1 MKNAKQQSVHRYLSS
16 VAGKTKT
23 GIAILVLLQALIGI
37 FGVCFA
43 LLLRAV
49 INAAVAG
56 EHAEFN
62 RNIVYLIALVCFQ
75 LVLQACNRSLE
86 ERARSTLE
94 NRLKS
99 RLFSSLLYKE
109 YGSVACVHSGE
120 WLNRLTSDTVVTAD
134 SMVQILPGLG
144 GMVVKLV
151 GAVSMIIVLEPRFL
165 YLIVPGGVLLVGLSY
180 SFRKVMKKLHKNVQ
194 EQDGKLRV
202 FWQETLGGM
211 PIVRS
216 FAVEQSIIEEA
227 NEKMN
232 LHKAARLKK
241 NLFSTICNFGFSAIM
256 NGAYILGAGFCGY
269 GILTK
274 TMTYGTF
281 TAVLQLIGQVQSPFA
296 NISGF
301 LPKYYAMLASAERLM
316 DAERLPERDLS
327 ELKALPE
334 VQSLYQNGIEK
345 IGLKNIDFTYLPP
358 VRNLDDE
365 TVKNQMPVVLH
376 GVSLEINKGEY
387 VAFTGTSGCGK
398 STVLKLLLCLYQP
411 DSGERFITLNGK
423 NVPLSAAWQN
433 LFAYVPQGN
442 QLMSG
447 TIREIIAFSDK
458 DKMNDDERINH
469 ALRVACADDFVNAL
483 ELGADTRLGE
493 RGLGL
498 SEGQMQRLAIARA
511 VFSGHPVLMLD
522 ECTSA
527 LDEATEKQ
535 LLSNLRSMT
544 DKTVLI
550 VTHRPAA
557 LSICDKT
564 AVFTEDGCTIKKT
577 R

>member
-1 MKNAKQQSVHRYLSS
+1 
-16 VAGKTKT
+16 
-23 GIAILVLLQALIGI
+23 
-37 FGVCFA
+37 
-43 LLLRAV
+43 
-49 INAAVAG
+49 
-56 EHAEFN
+56 
-62 RNIVYLIALVCFQ
+62 
-75 LVLQACNRSLE
+75 
-86 ERARSTLE
+86 
-94 NRLKS
+94 
-99 RLFSSLLYKE
+99 
-109 YGSVACVHSGE
+109 
-120 WLNRLTSDTVVTAD
+120 
-134 SMVQILPGLG
+134 
-144 GMVVKLV
+144 
-151 GAVSMIIVLEPRFL
+151 
-165 YLIVPGGVLLVGLSY
+165 
-180 SFRKVMKKLHKNVQ
+180 
-194 EQDGKLRV
+194 
-202 FWQETLGGM
+202 
-211 PIVRS
+211 
-216 FAVEQSIIEEA
+216 
-227 NEKMN
+227 
-232 LHKAARLKK
+232 
-241 NLFSTICNFGFSAIM
+241 M

-316 DAERLPERDLS
+316 DAEQLPERDLS

-345 IGLKNIDFTYLPP
+345 LGLKNIDFTYLPP
-358 VRNLDDE
+358 VRNWDDK
-365 TVKNQMPVVLH
+365 TVKNQMPVVLR
-376 GVSLEINKGEY
+376 GVSLEIKKGEY

-423 NVPLSAAWQN
+423 NVPLSAEWQN

-557 LSICDKT
+557 LSICDKIV
-564 AVFTEDGCTIKKT
+564 AFAEDGCTIKKA